1 MNVSVSEAAAL
12 LREADDILI
21 LSHRRPDGDTAGC
34 AGRAVPRP
42 EPARQNRV
50 YP

>member
-21 LSHRRPDGDTAGC
+21 LSHRRRTATRPAARARC
-34 AGRAVPRP
+34 AA
-42 EPARQNRV
+42 A
-50 YP
+50 